1 MNSIIVSFSI
11 FNFLCI
17 VAFFI
22 SIILLIIRAALIG
35 TYPWLSFLILRRLS
49 LALNA
54 AAPPPPP
61 DSTADVDEAPALMD
75 CDEFISDGA
84 NAEDAEEETAV
95 LLAASLA
102 LSVDAADE
110 EDVDGAPAAI
120 PEVEP
125 PEAIPDAFGGRSTA
139 GADDVDAATKSSV
152 VCRFALI

>member
-1 MNSIIVSFSI
+1 MYSVDKLHNSRIFSI
-11 FNFLCI
+11 FNFLLCI
-17 VAFFI
+17 VV
-22 SIILLIIRAALIG
+22 G
-35 TYPWLSFLILRRLS
+35 TYPWLSFLFLRRLS

-61 DSTADVDEAPALMD
+61 DSTADVDEAPAPMD

-102 LSVDAADE
+102 LSAEAADDDDK
-110 EDVDGAPAAI
+110 EDTPAVFDESAPA
-120 PEVEP
+120 
-125 PEAIPDAFGGRSTA
+125 EAGA
-139 GADDVDAATKSSV
+139 GADDVDEATKSSV

>member
-1 MNSIIVSFSI
+1 MYSVEKLHNSRIFSN
-11 FNFLCI
+11 FNFLLCI
-17 VAFFI
+17 VV
-22 SIILLIIRAALIG
+22 G
-35 TYPWLSFLILRRLS
+35 TYPWLSFLFLRRLS

-61 DSTADVDEAPALMD
+61 DSTADVAPAPMD

-125 PEAIPDAFGGRSTA
+125 PEAIPDAFDGRSTA